1 MAQPD
6 SGGHQCGRVSAG
18 RMDRLG
24 GIVAAVVAASAVRAM
39 LAEWYLQRRCGL
51 PGGGWLAVE
60 LGGTAVFYLLGTL
73 GIWTA
78 VASWTA
84 LYLLGVCILW
94 IQRRKNDGS
103 DRMQ

>member
-1 MAQPD
+1 
-6 SGGHQCGRVSAG
+6 
-18 RMDRLG
+18 MDRLG

-78 VASWTA
+78 AASWTA